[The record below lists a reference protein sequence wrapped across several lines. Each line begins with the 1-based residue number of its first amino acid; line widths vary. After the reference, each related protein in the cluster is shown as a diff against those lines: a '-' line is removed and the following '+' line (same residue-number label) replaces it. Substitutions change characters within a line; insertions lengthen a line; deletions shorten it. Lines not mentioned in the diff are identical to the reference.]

1 MGLSMYESK
10 NQPLLHTR
18 DFTYRMLQHV
28 GLALLVV
35 GLTLSIGVCGHLIFE
50 PAEWHDAVLNTSLI
64 LAGIGPYIVPA
75 SVMGKIFFSL
85 YSILV
90 GLVFVATLGLVLAP
104 LAHRIIHK
112 FHLDE
117 NDDD

>member
-1 MGLSMYESK
+1 MYESK
-10 NQPLLHTR
+10 DKPLLNSR
-18 DFTYRMLQHV
+18 DFTYRILSHV

-35 GLTLSIGVCGHLIFE
+35 GFTLSIGVLGHLLLE
-50 PAEWHDAVLNTSLI
+50 PVEWHDAVLNTALI
-64 LAGIGPYIVPA
+64 LSGIGPYIVPA
-75 SVMGKIFFSL
+75 SVMGKLFFSL

-117 NDDD
+117 SDED

>member
-1 MGLSMYESK
+1 MYESK
-10 NQPLLHTR
+10 NQALLDR
-18 DFTYRMLQHV
+18 WDFTQRILRHV

-35 GLTLSIGVCGHLIFE
+35 IITLSIGVAGHLLLE
-50 PAEWHDAVLNTSLI
+50 PAAWHDAILNTALI
-64 LAGIGPYIVPA
+64 LAGIGPYIVPT
-75 SVMGKIFFSL
+75 SITGKIFFSV

-112 FHLDE
+112 FHLD
-117 NDDD
+117 DDGSPPV